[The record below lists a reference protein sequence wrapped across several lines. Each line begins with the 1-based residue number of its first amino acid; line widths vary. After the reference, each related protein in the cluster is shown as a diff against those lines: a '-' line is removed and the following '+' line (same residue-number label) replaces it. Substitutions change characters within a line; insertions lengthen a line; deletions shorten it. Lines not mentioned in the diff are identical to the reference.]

1 MFKQAQDPG
10 LGEKYFRH
18 TKRII
23 NRDGSFNI
31 KRTGGGIES
40 INAYH
45 YLINISWTKFLLIV
59 FAGFV
64 TVNLLFAILYQIAG
78 TENLSNAA
86 ANDGLQSF
94 LNIFFFSVQTFAT
107 VGYGGIHPIGIFSN
121 IISAIESMTGILSF
135 ALATGLLYGRFSK
148 PSAKILFSDKAIIAS
163 FKNGKALMFRV
174 ANSRDNILMEME
186 VNAIMTFLDKGDNR
200 YTRKYYPL
208 KFEIKFIYFFPL
220 PWTIVHPIDE
230 DSPLY
235 GKTADDLEG
244 LEAELL
250 IMVKGFDDS
259 FSQHVISRSSY
270 KYDEIEWDVKFISAH
285 NTDETGETI
294 VDLEKVS
301 LTENVNWGQAPAK
314 TL

>member
-10 LGEKYFRH
+10 LGEKYFKH

-23 NRDGSFNI
+23 NKDGSFNI
-31 KRTGGGIES
+31 KRTGGGLSS
-40 INAYH
+40 INAFH

-64 TVNLLFAILYQIAG
+64 CVNLFFAILYQLAG
-78 TENLSNAA
+78 IQNLSNAA
-86 ANDGLQSF
+86 SKDEVESF
-94 LNIFFFSVQTFAT
+94 LNSFFFSVQTFAT
-107 VGYGGIHPIGIFSN
+107 VGYGGIHPTGIFSN
-121 IISAIESMTGILSF
+121 IIAALESMTGILSF

-148 PSAKILFSDKAIIAS
+148 PSAKIIFSDKAIITS
-163 FKNGKALMFRV
+163 FKEGKALMFRV
-174 ANSRDNILMEME
+174 ANSRENILMEME
-186 VNAIMTFLDKGDNR
+186 ANAMLTYLDKSDNR
-200 YTRKYYPL
+200 FTRKYYPL
-208 KFEIKFIYFFPL
+208 KLEIKFIYFFPL

-235 GKTADDLEG
+235 VKTAKDLEE

-259 FSQHVISRSSY
+259 FSQHVITRSSY
-270 KYDEIEWDVKFISAH
+270 KHDEIDWDVKFVRAYS
-285 NTDETGETI
+285 TEETGETI

-301 LTENVNWGQAPAK
+301 ETERIN
-314 TL
+314 

>member
-23 NRDGSFNI
+23 NKDGSFNI
-31 KRTGGGIES
+31 KRTGGGLSS
-40 INAYH
+40 INAFH

-59 FAGFV
+59 FAGFIG
-64 TVNLLFAILYQIAG
+64 VNLFFAILYQLAG
-78 TENLSNAA
+78 IENLTNAA
-86 ANDGLQSF
+86 AEDGLQTF
-94 LNIFFFSVQTFAT
+94 LNTFFFSVQTFAT
-107 VGYGGIHPIGIFSN
+107 VGYGGIHPTGIFSN
-121 IISAIESMTGILSF
+121 IISSFESMTGILSF

-148 PSAKILFSDKAIIAS
+148 PSAKILFSDKAIIAP
-163 FKNGKALMFRV
+163 FKDGKALMFRV

-186 VNAIMTFLDKGDNR
+186 ANAMMTSLDKGDGR
-200 YTRKYYPL
+200 FTRKYFPL
-208 KFEIKFIYFFPL
+208 KLEIKFIYFFPL

-230 DSPLY
+230 ESPLY
-235 GKTADDLEG
+235 GKTAKDLEAM
-244 LEAELL
+244 EAELL

-270 KYDEIEWDVKFISAH
+270 KYNEIEWDVKFIRAYT
-285 NTDETGETI
+285 TDETGETI

-301 LTENVNWGQAPAK
+301 ETEQVN
-314 TL
+314 

>member
-10 LGEKYFRH
+10 LGEKYFNH

-23 NRDGSFNI
+23 NKDGSFNI
-31 KRTGGGIES
+31 KRTGGGLSS
-40 INAYH
+40 INTFH

-64 TVNLLFAILYQIAG
+64 CVNLFFAILYQLAG
-78 TENLSNAA
+78 IQNLSNAA
-86 ANDGLQSF
+86 AGDGLQSF
-94 LNIFFFSVQTFAT
+94 LNTFFFSVQTFAT
-107 VGYGGIHPIGIFSN
+107 VGYGGIHPTGIFSN
-121 IISAIESMTGILSF
+121 IIASLESMTGILSF

-148 PSAKILFSDKAIIAS
+148 PSAKIIFSDQAIITS
-163 FKNGKALMFRV
+163 FKEGKALMFRV

-186 VNAIMTFLDKGDNR
+186 ANAMMTYLDKSDSR
-200 YTRKYYPL
+200 YTRRYYPL
-208 KFEIKFIYFFPL
+208 KLEIKFIYFFPL

-235 GKTADDLEG
+235 GKTAKDLKEQ
-244 LEAELL
+244 EAELL

-270 KYDEIEWDVKFISAH
+270 KHNEIDWNVKFVRAYS
-285 NTDETGETI
+285 TDETGETI

-301 LTENVNWGQAPAK
+301 ETER
-314 TL
+314 LS

>member
-23 NRDGSFNI
+23 NKDGSFNI
-31 KRTGGGIES
+31 KRTGGGLSS
-40 INAYH
+40 INAFH

-64 TVNLLFAILYQIAG
+64 GVNLFFAILYQIAG
-78 TENLSNAA
+78 IENLTNAA
-86 ANDGLQSF
+86 AQDGLQTF
-94 LNIFFFSVQTFAT
+94 LNTFFFSVQTFAT
-107 VGYGGIHPIGIFSN
+107 VGYGGIHPTGILSN
-121 IISAIESMTGILSF
+121 IIASLESMTGILSF

-148 PSAKILFSDKAIIAS
+148 PSAKILFSDKAIIAP
-163 FKNGKALMFRV
+163 FKEGKALMFRV

-186 VNAIMTFLDKGDNR
+186 ANAMMTSLDKGDGR
-200 YTRKYYPL
+200 FTRKYFPL
-208 KFEIKFIYFFPL
+208 KLEIKFIYFFPL

-230 DSPLY
+230 ESPLY
-235 GKTADDLEG
+235 GKTAKDLEE

-250 IMVKGFDDS
+250 IMIKGFDDS

-270 KYDEIEWDVKFISAH
+270 KYDEIEWDVKFIRAYT
-285 NTDETGETI
+285 TDESGETI

-301 LTENVNWGQAPAK
+301 QTEQV
-314 TL
+314 

>member
-10 LGEKYFRH
+10 LGEKYFKH

-23 NRDGSFNI
+23 NKDGSFNI
-31 KRTGGGIES
+31 KRTGGGLSS
-40 INAYH
+40 INAFH

-64 TVNLLFAILYQIAG
+64 CVNLFFAILYQLAG
-78 TENLSNAA
+78 IQNLSNAA
-86 ANDGLQSF
+86 AGDGLQSF
-94 LNIFFFSVQTFAT
+94 LNTFFFSVQTFAT
-107 VGYGGIHPIGIFSN
+107 VGYGGIHPTGIFSN
-121 IISAIESMTGILSF
+121 IIASLESMTGILSF

-148 PSAKILFSDKAIIAS
+148 PSAKIIFSDKAIITS
-163 FKNGKALMFRV
+163 FKEGKALMFRV

-186 VNAIMTFLDKGDNR
+186 ANAMMTYLDKSDSR
-200 YTRKYYPL
+200 YIRRYYPL
-208 KFEIKFIYFFPL
+208 KLEIKFIYFFPL

-235 GKTADDLEG
+235 GKTAKDLEE

-270 KYDEIEWDVKFISAH
+270 KHNEIDWNVKFVRAYS
-285 NTDETGETI
+285 TDETGETI

-301 LTENVNWGQAPAK
+301 ETER
-314 TL
+314 LS